1 MFRCNYLLIAAFV
14 VATGQFS
21 CSTFKSES
29 TESITTLAVDPDQGG
44 LHLKP
49 NFSAVVVAD
58 SIGRAR
64 HIAVRPNGDVYVKM
78 RNLNDGKGITALRDT
93 DGDGRADRVEGFG
106 DYGGTGIEFHNEH
119 LYASSDTAI
128 YRYAFSGDE
137 LVPGGAPELIV
148 SGFPVQKPH
157 ASKPMA
163 FDQRGHMYVT
173 IGAPTNACEEG
184 AFAPASPGVDPC
196 PALENHAGIWRF
208 DASRANQKYSPDARY
223 AQGVRNALALH
234 WNSRESALYAVVH
247 GRDQLGG
254 FWPEKFDQQQNAEL
268 PAEQFIRV
276 EENQDY
282 GWPYCYFDPEKGQ
295 FMLSPEYGGDG
306 ETTGR
311 CTDLQAP
318 LLSFPAHS
326 APNDLLFYTGD
337 MFPAEYKNGAFVAL
351 HGSWNRAPFVQA
363 GYMVVFVPFENGVPS
378 GPWEA
383 FITGFAGMDEIM
395 TPAEAAHR
403 PMGLA
408 QGPDGSLYITDSVK
422 GKIWRIV
429 YNKNVE

>member
-1 MFRCNYLLIAAFV
+1 
-14 VATGQFS
+14 
-21 CSTFKSES
+21 
-29 TESITTLAVDPDQGG
+29 
-44 LHLKP
+44 
-49 NFSAVVVAD
+49 
-58 SIGRAR
+58 
-64 HIAVRPNGDVYVKM
+64 
-78 RNLNDGKGITALRDT
+78 
-93 DGDGRADRVEGFG
+93 
-106 DYGGTGIEFHNEH
+106 
-119 LYASSDTAI
+119 
-128 YRYAFSGDE
+128 
-137 LVPGGAPELIV
+137 
-148 SGFPVQKPH
+148 
-157 ASKPMA
+157 
-163 FDQRGHMYVT
+163 
-173 IGAPTNACEEG
+173 
-184 AFAPASPGVDPC
+184 
-196 PALENHAGIWRF
+196 
-208 DASRANQKYSPDARY
+208 
-223 AQGVRNALALH
+223 
-234 WNSRESALYAVVH
+234 
-247 GRDQLGG
+247 
-254 FWPEKFDQQQNAEL
+254 
-268 PAEQFIRV
+268 
-276 EENQDY
+276 
-282 GWPYCYFDPEKGQ
+282 
-295 FMLSPEYGGDG
+295 MLSPEYGGDG